1 MKVLKGI
8 GVSAGV
14 ASGKLSFLKRDTQGV
29 QRVEVADTGA
39 EIARFEAARKQAI
52 TGLGEL
58 YEKTL
63 ASLGE
68 EHSLLFQIH
77 QMMLEDLD
85 YVDSITGMISGG
97 VNAEWAV
104 NETAK
109 QFSEMFAQMDDPY
122 MQARSA
128 DVLDVSNRI
137 IRILTG
143 QEETAFSDGQPVIL
157 AADDLV
163 PSETARLDRNQV
175 LAFVTAHGSSN
186 SHTAIFARTMA
197 IPAIVN
203 LGDQLTIEDDGKEVF
218 IDGSTGLLYVDPD
231 AETTAD
237 LIARREAE
245 EAARIHREQFRGK
258 PAITPDGRR
267 MLLCAN
273 IGSPNDVEAALAG
286 DCDGIGLFRSEFLYL
301 GRDDFPSEDDQ
312 YQAYKTVLEG
322 MGDKPVI
329 VRTLDIGADKQ
340 ADYFEMPTEENP
352 ALGVRALRI
361 CLTRPEVFRTP
372 LRALYRAS
380 AHGNLSIMFPMVA
393 SVWEVRK
400 VKEICAGIRQE
411 LKTEGYA
418 IEEDVPLGIMIET
431 PAAAVISDLLA
442 KEVDFFS
449 IGTNDLTQYTLAA
462 DRQNPNIGQFCDTHH
477 EAVLRLIAHVTKM
490 AHENGIWAGICG
502 ELGADQTL
510 TKTFMEMGLDELSM
524 SPGSILKTKAQ
535 ILDR

>member
-361 CLTRPEVFRTP
+361 CLTRPEVFRTQ

-418 IEEDVPLGIMIET
+418 IQEDVPLGIM
-431 PAAAVISDLLA
+431 LA